1 MQVPKATLDFFGSFH
16 VLVRVSVMGGL
27 SSFEG
32 RPTSHLAATKR
43 RRVRTFS
50 PTPCVGSPGRDPCQW
65 FRHADQSRCWT
76 CAHDLRVSRLAGM
89 PRTSRSPNSVT
100 RALCIHLCF
109 GMFVANYPSHKS
121 RLATHITDNVRC
133 PLHLRRH
140 PQGVVACVV
149 ATF

>member
-1 MQVPKATLDFFGSFH
+1 MQVPKATLDFGSFH

-65 FRHADQSRCWT
+65 FRHAVQSRC
-76 CAHDLRVSRLAGM
+76 
-89 PRTSRSPNSVT
+89 
-100 RALCIHLCF
+100 
-109 GMFVANYPSHKS
+109 
-121 RLATHITDNVRC
+121 
-133 PLHLRRH
+133 
-140 PQGVVACVV
+140 
-149 ATF
+149 